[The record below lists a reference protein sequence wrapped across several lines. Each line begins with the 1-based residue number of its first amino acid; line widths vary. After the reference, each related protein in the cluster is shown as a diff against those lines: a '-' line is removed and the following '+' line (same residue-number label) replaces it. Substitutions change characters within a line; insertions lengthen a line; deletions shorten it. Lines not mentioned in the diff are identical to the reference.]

1 MSWMKKLIELKSLAA
16 PRRNQKLKLL
26 KKLTWSGNGIN
37 NLFIWL
43 KAGGGAA
50 LLMNDGWVGL
60 LERWRVM
67 GAAAP
72 MAPPKGSEHQQ
83 TPPTTAEWMKWNNST
98 WMAVNQFIWLME
110 WIELV
115 SLNGGALRPRSSAA
129 NQSINSLLK
138 KEEKWKLIWIDCGAS
153 CLFFSLSL
161 AGPLAPLA
169 RSFILFE
176 NEAAMVDYGL
186 SEPSQQARR
195 ELVCLSLIRE
205 GWKWS
210 EGELMDWSG
219 AGNI

>member
-1 MSWMKKLIELKSLAA
+1 MKWV
-16 PRRNQKLKLL
+16 N
-26 KKLTWSGNGIN
+26 WCD
-37 NLFIWL
+37 WL
-43 KAGGGAA
+43 KAERSGI
-50 LLMNDGWVGL
+50 GWWWLIG
-60 LERWRVM
+60 EFAFAVM

-153 CLFFSLSL
+153 SGPEANNPKRKTNKFISLFVEWNGNKKYYNSNYSENIFS
-161 AGPLAPLA
+161 
-169 RSFILFE
+169 I
-176 NEAAMVDYGL
+176 
-186 SEPSQQARR
+186 
-195 ELVCLSLIRE
+195 
-205 GWKWS
+205 
-210 EGELMDWSG
+210 
-219 AGNI
+219 

>member
-1 MSWMKKLIELKSLAA
+1 MGRLIEREIEIEGVGA
-16 PRRNQKLKLL
+16 Q
-26 KKLTWSGNGIN
+26 GNSPIHS
-37 NLFIWL
+37 F
-43 KAGGGAA
+43 
-50 LLMNDGWVGL
+50 LMNDCCSIGGWVGL
-60 LERWRVM
+60 LASLVFWSGGGLWAAGRQWLRPKSERRQEEKPINSIQQSKEREWRER
-67 GAAAP
+67 
-72 MAPPKGSEHQQ
+72 SEESRQWN
-83 TPPTTAEWMKWNNST
+83 EINEINWMKL
-98 WMAVNQFIWLME
+98 ARHE
-110 WIELV
+110 RRER
-115 SLNGGALRPRSSAA
+115 NGGALRPRSSAA